1 MNTQIGKNGMK
12 RIILPLLAALALP
25 TAVNAETIYLKCDIN
40 EQEDIVYKF
49 AINEE
54 NSTVQVSVPMAR
66 GYYKSIKGSLFV
78 SSDSFAAKVVDSGGS
93 FTRYEINRLDGSY
106 EMHMGSWKYPED
118 IPEQKVATGTCSK
131 EEKQK
136 TLF

>member
-1 MNTQIGKNGMK
+1 MK
-12 RIILPLLAALALP
+12 RFLVPLLAAFALP
-25 TAVNAETIYLKCDIN
+25 SAVNAETIYLKCDIN
-40 EQEDIVYKF
+40 EQENIVYKF

-78 SSDSFAAKVVDSGGS
+78 SSDSFAAKVVYPEGS
-93 FTRYEINRLDGSY
+93 FTRHEISRVDGSY
-106 EMHMGSWKYPED
+106 GMHMGAWKVDD
-118 IPEQKVATGTCSK
+118 IPEEKVATGTCSK
-131 EEKQK
+131 EEKVE